1 MRIVLFIAALALALP
16 ATAHTEALAPFH
28 ATYEAWYGDRHV
40 GEANMRLERRDGPN
54 WEIDLEVRANRG
66 LIGLARLNMLQS
78 TVFDVHHDGN
88 FFRPLTQRTVRKA
101 ILFGRSV
108 DGIYDWH
115 THTAQWTGDVSE
127 RRSQP
132 VPLQDGDMSALL
144 INLAVIRDAEPGA
157 TLHYRYADN
166 GRVREHEYQ
175 VAAEPELIQVA
186 DLSYSA
192 LRVSRIED
200 DDDEMIVWVANGVPT
215 PIRIVQRDGDDTI
228 DLRLTEYRG
237 VE

>member
-1 MRIVLFIAALALALP
+1 MRLLTFIAALVLALP
-16 ATAHTEALAPFH
+16 ASGSADELAPFH
-28 ATYEAWYGDRHV
+28 AHYEAWYGDRHV
-40 GEANMRLERRDGPN
+40 GEATMRLERGEPPN

-78 TVFDVHHDGN
+78 TLFDVHHDGN

-101 ILFGRSV
+101 LLFGRSA

-115 THTAQWTGDVSE
+115 SRTAQWSGDVSE

-132 VPLQDGDMSALL
+132 VPLEDGDMSALL

-157 TLHYRYADN
+157 TLRYRYVDN
-166 GRVREHEYQ
+166 GRAREHEYQ
-175 VAAEPELIQVA
+175 VSEAPEIVKVA
-186 DLSYSA
+186 GMSYAA

-215 PIRIVQRDGDDTI
+215 PIRIVQRDDDDTI
-228 DLRLTEYRG
+228 DLRLIEYRG
-237 VE
+237 TE

>member
-1 MRIVLFIAALALALP
+1 
-16 ATAHTEALAPFH
+16 
-28 ATYEAWYGDRHV
+28 
-40 GEANMRLERRDGPN
+40 MRLERRDGPN

>member
-78 TVFDVHHDGN
+78 TVFDVHHDGD